1 MEETTS
7 TQFITETMQQV
18 SRSNSVVSLKSLTTL
33 SHGQS
38 MSQVINLHQFARD
51 GDLVRLSESLE
62 SETLR
67 EKVNE
72 LDVKENTPLHY
83 ACRYTNLSIVEK
95 LLEMDKIS
103 VDREGSDKMT
113 PLHYAAR
120 YGKNVTERNVQGT
133 SNPVS
138 NDGVLVVE
146 TLVRASA
153 DINKRDMYKLT
164 PLHHAAL
171 RGNVRI
177 VKCLLSQKGID
188 IDPVDEQLS
197 TPLSVASTYD
207 NHNSVKLL
215 LKNGADV
222 TRVDYQGQNVLHKAA
237 REGNSKVVNI
247 VIDHLKDDD
256 EKLRTLMRQK
266 DARGNTPFML
276 AVQSVTSGKTLETFI
291 KRAHSSQYINSPNRR
306 NEFPMHK
313 ACRSGDKKTSEI
325 LVKHGGNVNVLNNF
339 NESPLYFAVDYSD
352 NVELVQFL
360 VEQGARLD
368 QTTVS
373 GMTPIMAA
381 ASQGHIETVM
391 FLADRGASLEWK

>member
-1 MEETTS
+1 M
-7 TQFITETMQQV
+7 
-18 SRSNSVVSLKSLTTL
+18 
-33 SHGQS
+33 
-38 MSQVINLHQFARD
+38 
-51 GDLVRLSESLE
+51 
-62 SETLR
+62 
-67 EKVNE
+67 
-72 LDVKENTPLHY
+72 
-83 ACRYTNLSIVEK
+83 
-95 LLEMDKIS
+95 
-103 VDREGSDKMT
+103 
-113 PLHYAAR
+113 
-120 YGKNVTERNVQGT
+120 
-133 SNPVS
+133 
-138 NDGVLVVE
+138 
-146 TLVRASA
+146 
-153 DINKRDMYKLT
+153 
-164 PLHHAAL
+164 
-171 RGNVRI
+171 
-177 VKCLLSQKGID
+177 KCLLSQKGID

-197 TPLSVASTYD
+197 TPLSVAATYD

-306 NEFPMHK
+306 NEYPMHK
-313 ACRSGDKKTSEI
+313 ACRSIVLLIVFKYASKYFRSGDKKTAEI

-360 VEQGARLD
+360 VEQ
-368 QTTVS
+368 
-373 GMTPIMAA
+373 
-381 ASQGHIETVM
+381 
-391 FLADRGASLEWK
+391 